1 MSISKRKTSNKDNT
15 STLVGSRINY
25 AKYFSSYDST
35 LIALRNI
42 RRLWLNQI
50 FLTRLCILEKI
61 YKYPGVLSSF
71 NHLLANQ
78 MALSENLAI
87 YFNNRVGIKFNELL
101 NDHMNILGNII
112 NFTIKKINSS
122 SDDQKS
128 QPSMPVPQ
136 PSTKTVNMEERNP
149 NIITINNPN
158 SNIVIDNQTPA
169 NIMFDNKPIQ
179 KNRNQQQEP
188 AVKIKQENSK
198 DEELENKLLDAFYTN
213 GSEIAEFIALLTT
226 QFESKYLI
234 KSFHNYLQLLIKQ
247 LYYLLLKDFDES
259 EKQLAYTEKHIIE
272 FADYLTL
279 GFSRHLTRAPIP
291 H

>member
-1 MSISKRKTSNKDNT
+1 MRETTQTSSGRISYS
-15 STLVGSRINY
+15 
-25 AKYFSSYDST
+25 KYFSAYDST

-78 MALSENLAI
+78 MAISENLAI

-101 NDHMNILGNII
+101 NDHMNIFGNII
-112 NFTIKKINSS
+112 NFTVKKINN
-122 SDDQKS
+122 
-128 QPSMPVPQ
+128 PVPEPQ
-136 PSTKTVNMEERNP
+136 EPIENKPELPPVEQQNP
-149 NIITINNPN
+149 NIITINNPRS
-158 SNIVIDNQTPA
+158 SNITIDNQTPA
-169 NIMFDNKPIQ
+169 NVTFDKNKPGNIFIDNSRPSNP
-179 KNRNQQQEP
+179 K
-188 AVKIKQENSK
+188 KENK
-198 DEELENKLLDAFYTN
+198 DEEMENKLLDAFYNN
-213 GSEIAEFIALLTT
+213 GTEIAEFLALLTT
-226 QFESKYLI
+226 QFDAKFLTKLI
-234 KSFHNYLQLLIKQ
+234 NNYLQLLIKQ

-279 GFSRHLTRAPIP
+279 GFSRHLTRV
-291 H
+291 

>member
-1 MSISKRKTSNKDNT
+1 MSTSKRKTIQKDT
-15 STLVGSRINY
+15 SQTLVGGKINY
-25 AKYFSSYDST
+25 AKYFSSYDVT

-101 NDHMNILGNII
+101 NDHMNIFGNII
-112 NFTIKKINSS
+112 NFTIKKINSP
-122 SDDQKS
+122 SDNDTPARS
-128 QPSMPVPQ
+128 ENIPTATPQ
-136 PSTKTVNMEERNP
+136 PSTINVDNSHP

-158 SNIVIDNQTPA
+158 SNIVIDNKTPA
-169 NIMFDNKPIQ
+169 NIMFDNQ
-179 KNRNQQQEP
+179 
-188 AVKIKQENSK
+188 KIKNPTFQNPPINK
-198 DEELENKLLDAFYTN
+198 PRDEEIENKLLDAFYNN
-213 GSEIAEFIALLTT
+213 GTEIAEFLALLTT
-226 QFESKYLI
+226 QFEPKFLI
-234 KSFHNYLQLLIKQ
+234 KSVHNYLQLLIKQ

-259 EKQLAYTEKHIIE
+259 EKQLAYTEKHMIE

-279 GFSRHLTRAPIP
+279 GFARHLTRTPISP
-291 H
+291 R